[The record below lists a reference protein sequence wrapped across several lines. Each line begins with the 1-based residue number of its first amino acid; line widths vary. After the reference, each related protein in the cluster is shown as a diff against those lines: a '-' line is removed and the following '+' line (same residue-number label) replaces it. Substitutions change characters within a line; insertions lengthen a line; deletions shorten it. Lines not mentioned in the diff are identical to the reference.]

1 MSFTE
6 MIIDLQRRDLKKAS
20 KTEFL
25 YSRGRAC
32 TEGLPSNCPAVDFV
46 EDLWPKLG
54 RSRDG

>member
-1 MSFTE
+1 